1 MRMSFQTRLFGT
13 IDVPEER
20 VIRFKDGIP
29 GLECMRRSILI
40 RDEKTLPF
48 YWLQS
53 LEDGDTYLPVISP
66 FIIDE
71 TYTASVEDNALEE
84 VELVREEDLLVVV
97 VAVIPQEVTKMTANM
112 AAPLIIN
119 ISKNAGKQIILDK
132 PEWQMR
138 QPIYDAVCRNLKEE
152 RERAGADQKS

>member
-1 MRMSFQTRLFGT
+1 MSFQTRLFGF
-13 IDVPEER
+13 IDVPEEK
-20 VIRFKDGIP
+20 VIRFRDGIP

-40 RDEKTLPF
+40 KDEKTLPF

-71 TYTASVEDNALEE
+71 TYTASVEDSTLEE
-84 VELVREEDLLVVV
+84 LELGHEEDLLVVV
-97 VAVIPQEVTKMTANM
+97 VAVIPQEVMKMTANM
-112 AAPLIIN
+112 AAPLVIN
-119 ISKNAGKQIILDK
+119 IGKNIGKQIILEN

-138 QPIYDAVCRNLKEE
+138 HPIYDAICRKLKEE
-152 RERAGADQKS
+152 RKRAGADQKG